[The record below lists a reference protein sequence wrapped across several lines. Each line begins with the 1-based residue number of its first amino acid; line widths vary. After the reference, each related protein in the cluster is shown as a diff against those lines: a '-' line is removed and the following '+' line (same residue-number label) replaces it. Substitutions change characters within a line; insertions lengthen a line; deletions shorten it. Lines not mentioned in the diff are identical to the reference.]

1 MALIFLKKGD
11 NIIKSLMVKTGDT
24 LDLEKDFS
32 TTPPRSEEL
41 MTLKES
47 DLEKLAARADLDTV
61 CAFDYHRM
69 KTFALGSS
77 TTQGKFA
84 GLRYEDFHPEAQGVK
99 VPTL

>member
-1 MALIFLKKGD
+1 MEWQINKALNVRVHENNVREHFYCVKEIF
-11 NIIKSLMVKTGDT
+11 
-24 LDLEKDFS
+24 DLYNTKEK
-32 TTPPRSEEL
+32 
-41 MTLKES
+41 
-47 DLEKLAARADLDTV
+47 LEKLAARPDLDTV

-77 TTQGKFA
+77 SSQGKFA